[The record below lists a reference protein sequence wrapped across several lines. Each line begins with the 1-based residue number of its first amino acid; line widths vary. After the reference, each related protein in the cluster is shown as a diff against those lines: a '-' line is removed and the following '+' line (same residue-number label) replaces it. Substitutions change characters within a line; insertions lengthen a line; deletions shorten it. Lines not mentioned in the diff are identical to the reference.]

1 MHTSKTLFGLLTALV
16 FVFGMESTAYGQ
28 TPILQEFE
36 KLNASNDTQDRFGQ
50 NSAIYVDTAIVG
62 AYDVDINGIH
72 SGAAFIYRFD
82 GNTWVEEPILLP
94 SQSSA
99 YAYFGWDVSIS
110 GDVAVVSA
118 PGDKV
123 VFVFQ
128 FDGTN
133 WNESANI
140 SLNNSSNDLF
150 GWSVSVDV
158 NRIIV
163 GAPGDNVNGST
174 SGVAYIFEYDGIS
187 WNQQAHLIPS
197 NGSTEDFFGGSVSI
211 SGDRALVGAGEQPGT
226 GGGSGTAYIYEYD
239 GTTWN
244 NESILTPSNGNN
256 SDYFGQAVS
265 LQGDVAVIGS
275 MQFYGAG
282 NQSGAAYVY
291 RYDGNDWDDETVLRA
306 SDSVIGQF
314 FGASVC
320 TSDEIIIVGAIGDA
334 TSGVQTGAAYVF
346 WYDYTSNT
354 WNEQVKLLPSDA
366 ESGDWFGQSVG
377 VHEGTA
383 IVCSWYEDDNGTD
396 AGAGYLYHVGDLD
409 GDSIIDGFDNCI
421 DIFNPNQEDC
431 NANGVGDVCDL
442 LYPATFDCNNNGL
455 VDSCELYTFDIET
468 KILASDG
475 GTYDRFGISVAVDGD
490 TVVVGADGDDD
501 NGSYS
506 GSAYIYRFDGSSWI
520 ETKLIASDGASNE
533 YFGYSVA
540 VDGDTVVV
548 GAYRDDDYTGSAY
561 VYRSQFVYSEDC
573 NANGV
578 PDECDIEDGTSN
590 DVNGNGIPD
599 ECEVDCNGN
608 GVPDHWDIKKGT
620 SEDCN
625 TNGIP
630 DECDIDDGTSTD
642 WNGNGIPDECE
653 IDCNTNGYPDDYD
666 IKMGW
671 SEDVNGDGVPDECQC
686 IADITGDNMVNVE
699 DLLAIIGY
707 WGSSGPLGDV
717 NSDGIVDVS
726 DLLIVVGSWG
736 PCE

>member
-174 SGVAYIFEYDGIS
+174 SGVAYIFEYDGTS

-275 MQFYGAG
+275 MQFDGAG
-282 NQSGAAYVY
+282 NQSAAAYVY
-291 RYDGNDWDDETVLRA
+291 RYDGNDWDDETILQA

-354 WNEQVKLLPSDA
+354 WNEQAKLLP
-366 ESGDWFGQSVG
+366 
-377 VHEGTA
+377 
-383 IVCSWYEDDNGTD
+383 
-396 AGAGYLYHVGDLD
+396 
-409 GDSIIDGFDNCI
+409 
-421 DIFNPNQEDC
+421 
-431 NANGVGDVCDL
+431 
-442 LYPATFDCNNNGL
+442 
-455 VDSCELYTFDIET
+455 
-468 KILASDG
+468 
-475 GTYDRFGISVAVDGD
+475 
-490 TVVVGADGDDD
+490 
-501 NGSYS
+501 
-506 GSAYIYRFDGSSWI
+506 
-520 ETKLIASDGASNE
+520 
-533 YFGYSVA
+533 
-540 VDGDTVVV
+540 
-548 GAYRDDDYTGSAY
+548 
-561 VYRSQFVYSEDC
+561 
-573 NANGV
+573 
-578 PDECDIEDGTSN
+578 
-590 DVNGNGIPD
+590 
-599 ECEVDCNGN
+599 
-608 GVPDHWDIKKGT
+608 
-620 SEDCN
+620 
-625 TNGIP
+625 
-630 DECDIDDGTSTD
+630 
-642 WNGNGIPDECE
+642 
-653 IDCNTNGYPDDYD
+653 
-666 IKMGW
+666 
-671 SEDVNGDGVPDECQC
+671 
-686 IADITGDNMVNVE
+686 
-699 DLLAIIGY
+699 
-707 WGSSGPLGDV
+707 
-717 NSDGIVDVS
+717 
-726 DLLIVVGSWG
+726 
-736 PCE
+736 